1 MDVSSDFGVVRLEQS
16 PKQVV
21 QNMNVSK
28 IYASYLESKLIGV
41 QAEDANQYVVRALK
55 HVIQD
60 VFAQLSATLIITLAT
75 SDVKMD
81 KWFGNVVGDL
91 ASTWNSVSVQ
101 MLHVNHLPHVPG
113 RKYCNLLL
121 VDSYKALL

>member
-1 MDVSSDFGVVRLEQS
+1 
-16 PKQVV
+16 
-21 QNMNVSK
+21 MNESK
-28 IYASYLESKLIGV
+28 IYASYVESKLIGV
-41 QAEDANQYVVRALK
+41 QAEDVNQYVVRALK

-75 SDVKMD
+75 SDAKME
-81 KWFGNVVGDL
+81 KWFGNVVGNL

-121 VDSYKALL
+121 VDSYKSLL